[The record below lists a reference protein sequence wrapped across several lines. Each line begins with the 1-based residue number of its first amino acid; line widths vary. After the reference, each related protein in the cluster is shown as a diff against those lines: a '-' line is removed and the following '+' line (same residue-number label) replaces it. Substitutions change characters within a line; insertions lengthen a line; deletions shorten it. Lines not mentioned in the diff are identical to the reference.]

1 MIDINEKAY
10 NFNLSQV
17 KKGLAINKLFELLE
31 VDNFEDAWIAV
42 YKLQYENSEME
53 NEIECLES
61 KINRLKGN

>member
-10 NFNLSQV
+10 NFNLSQE